1 MRENHCSSDVLR
13 YFKRSL
19 PFSSSKRTPIFAPR
33 IMGGMQSIQSV
44 SIHVHHN
51 FFGGPGQDFCT
62 SPQDPGP
69 ANLWGLV
76 SPLVP
81 FFCTFY
87 TTSKKTE
94 IITNLQ
100 DQRPAADTNRCH
112 YRNKEVDGCLFI
124 PSPSEMNSNHGV
136 YVRAKSWQVMRV

>member
-1 MRENHCSSDVLR
+1 
-13 YFKRSL
+13 
-19 PFSSSKRTPIFAPR
+19 
-33 IMGGMQSIQSV
+33 MGGMQSIQSV

-87 TTSKKTE
+87 TVSKKTG

-100 DQRPAADTNRCH
+100 DLSPVVQNTVVPAASW
-112 YRNKEVDGCLFI
+112 L
-124 PSPSEMNSNHGV
+124 P
-136 YVRAKSWQVMRV
+136 RAQQW